1 MLSRPEEPAGGNVP
15 EASRAMS
22 VAELNR
28 AARGLLERGLPLV
41 RVSGEVSGVARPA
54 SGHVYFSLKDGQ
66 AQVRCVLWKGR
77 AAAQSFLPRDG
88 DAVEVRA
95 GVTLFEA
102 RGDYQLNVESV
113 RRAGAGA
120 LFEAFVRLK
129 ERLGREGLFE
139 ASRKRTLPAFPRAIG
154 IVTSPDAA
162 ALRDVVTTLKRRA
175 PMIPLVLYPVPV
187 QGERAAPAIAA
198 ALAEANRR
206 AEVDV
211 IIVCRGGGSI
221 EDLWTFN
228 EEVVARAVAS
238 SDLPV
243 VSGVGHETDFTIC
256 DFAADLRAA
265 TPTAAAE
272 LCAPA
277 ARQLFDRLGQSAAA
291 LARAA
296 ADRVADLRQRLDWA
310 TRELVAPQAR
320 LETQRTQ
327 LGHMARR
334 LASAAQIRVR
344 ALAARADRAGA
355 ALRPPATGRLSERLA
370 AQRRSLLFAA
380 QAAGAQRARR
390 LAGLSD
396 ALGHLDPQRVLLRGY
411 SLVRDTQGRL
421 VRDAAELAA
430 GDRLAVDFAKGH
442 ARVRVE

>member
-1 MLSRPEEPAGGNVP
+1 MLSRPEVLPGGGGP
-15 EASRAMS
+15 EATQAMS

-28 AARGLLERGLPLV
+28 AVRGLLERGLPLV
-41 RVSGEVSGVARPA
+41 RVAGEVSGLARPA

-102 RGDYQLNVESV
+102 RGDYQLNVETV

-129 ERLGREGLFE
+129 DRLGREGLFDS
-139 ASRKRTLPAFPRAIG
+139 SRKRALPAFPRAIG
-154 IVTSPDAA
+154 ILTSPDAA
-162 ALRDVVTTLKRRA
+162 ALRDVVTTLRRRA

-198 ALAEANRR
+198 AMAEANRR
-206 AEVDV
+206 AEVDL

-221 EDLWTFN
+221 EDLWAFN

-277 ARQLFDRLGQSAAA
+277 VTDLLTRLGASALA

-296 ADRVADLRQRLDWA
+296 ADQVATMRQRLDWA
-310 TRELVAPQAR
+310 ARELVAPQVR
-320 LETQRTQ
+320 LEAQRAH
-327 LGHMARR
+327 LEHLVRR
-334 LASAAQIRVR
+334 LAGAAQLRVR
-344 ALAARADRAGA
+344 TLASGLDRTGAGLRAPASAR
-355 ALRPPATGRLSERLA
+355 LRERLA
-370 AQRRSLLFAA
+370 AQRRSLAFAA
-380 QAAGAQRARR
+380 RAAGAERMRR
-390 LAGLSD
+390 LGGLRD
-396 ALGHLDPQRVLLRGY
+396 ALGHLDPRRVLLRGY
-411 SLVRDTQGRL
+411 SLVRDEKGQL
-421 VRDAAELAA
+421 VRDAAGLAA
-430 GDRLAVDFAKGH
+430 GDRLAVDFAKGR